1 MTMTLISTVTVGAG
15 GSYVTFSSIPQTYK
29 DLCIVISG
37 RGSRAGVTT
46 DDIALQINGSATSYS
61 YRRLTG
67 DGAVAGSDNSAS
79 NTAFNFG
86 YFPAATATANT
97 FGNAEVYFPNY
108 TSSVAKSMSSNC
120 VMENNAT
127 ISWLMSAA
135 GLWNSTAAI
144 TSLFIYMGFTTFV
157 QNSTISLYGISTTGA
172 TGANAGILGYD
183 FTSGV
188 EGWTGTGA
196 TVSATGGI
204 LTFSPTA
211 NDPNFI
217 SPSISM
223 SGAAG
228 RYLNMTFKRNN
239 AGQSSIWDGT
249 IFYATAGHG
258 YDGNYRKTFS
268 EPVWDGQ
275 YKTVRL
281 DMHAL
286 DAGGTDWATSTITSV
301 RIDFSNASADGAF
314 LVDTIWFD

>member
-1 MTMTLISTVTVGAG
+1 MTMNLIKTITVGVG
-15 GSYVTFSSIPQTYK
+15 GAATMSFTGIPQTGK
-29 DLCIVISG
+29 DLYLVVSS
-37 RGSRAGVTT
+37 RGSTN
-46 DDIALQINGSATSYS
+46 DDFLNMTLNGSSAGF
-61 YRRLTG
+61 TG
-67 DGAVAGSDNSAS
+67 LYLGTNVNSSFTGTNVIVGFTNESSQTAS
-79 NTAFNFG
+79 VF
-86 YFPAATATANT
+86 AN
-97 FGNAEVYFPNY
+97 ADVYIPNY
-108 TSSVAKSMSSNC
+108 TAAQNKTFSTNSVQ
-120 VMENNAT
+120 ENNAT
-127 ISWLMSAA
+127 TNWMFINA
-135 GLWNSTAAI
+135 GLWSNTAAI
-144 TSLFIYMGFTTFV
+144 TSLSLTLTGTNIFV
-157 QNSTISLYGISTTGA
+157 QNSTASLYTISTTGA
-172 TGANAGILGYD
+172 TGADAGIFGYD
-183 FTSGV
+183 FTTGV
-188 EGWTGTGA
+188 QGWTGTGA

-239 AGQSSIWDGT
+239 AGQSSSWDGT